1 MPRIVL
7 RTPFIHHYAGSV
19 FDLERSTVTPNWE
32 FEDRSSPPRT
42 YFLPDNGKGLGVDLP
57 MSDTGI
63 CLPSIFVGVDLT
75 TGPCRITSARTM
87 LTRAGCCARAWPSVI
102 SRRRFGDRQQGVVL
116 RRFMSLRQ
124 CHRDVLSTS

>member
-57 MSDTGI
+57 MSDKGI

-75 TGPCRITSARTM
+75 TGPCRITSARTIANNETDVKHIVTFIKCFP
-87 LTRAGCCARAWPSVI
+87 LVVTWDRATGEYTTMKTIW
-102 SRRRFGDRQQGVVL
+102 
-116 RRFMSLRQ
+116 
-124 CHRDVLSTS
+124 